1 MSTAQQSRGR
11 KRRIVILGGG
21 VGAMSAAFGLT
32 NYPGW
37 QEHYEVVLYSLGWR
51 LGGKGAS
58 GRNKDAAQRIEEHGL
73 HVWMGH
79 YENAFRVM
87 REAYRELGRPRNA
100 PLATLDEAF
109 KKQSLI
115 NLFERMPNGWVNW
128 DLPFAT
134 NSQEPGTEG
143 AGGGLPTLVTY
154 LERGLQALLNLL
166 NQAPA
171 AGLAAATPSPE
182 ALPSRVEGVLRA
194 LGLSVFPRAGVPG
207 IGRTLQLAQLL
218 AARLPRFP
226 GEQEQ
231 GQLEALLWLLEEVL
245 ARLSSRFTRSLDNSA
260 VRKIWAI
267 LELGLVL
274 ARGVLR
280 DGVLRTG
287 FNAMDGEDFRAWL
300 KRHGASDFTL
310 YRSPLVKGMY
320 QLLFAYIQ
328 GDPNRQQLAAGVA
341 ARFMLRMALTYKGA
355 VFYKMRAGMG
365 DVVFTPLY
373 EVLKRRGVQFHL
385 FHKVNQLRVHPL
397 TRNVE
402 RVEMTRQVE
411 LKNPGA
417 GYQPLVDV
425 LGLPCWPDRPLY
437 DQIVDG
443 RELEASGINLESYWA
458 RPWKGESPVTL
469 ERGRDYDVLVMGIS
483 LGAFP
488 YVCQELLTHSPRWR
502 RMVDALQTNQ
512 TMGVQ
517 LWLSKALSELGWREP
532 PTVMTGYAEP
542 LNTYADMAQVIPR
555 ETWPGGSVKDIAY
568 FTAPLKDAPV
578 IPPFTDHDFP
588 QREHERLKQ
597 LSLRWLREWIGTL
610 WPAASKYNPTALD
623 WELLVDPSGAKG
635 VARFDSQFWRA
646 NIDPSERYVM
656 SLPGSTAA
664 RLGSHDSDYP
674 NLYLAG
680 DWTLTGLNCGC
691 VEAAVMSGLQAS
703 QAISGSP
710 EHIPGES
717 DF

>member
-1 MSTAQQSRGR
+1 MSTAQESRGR

-21 VGAMSAAFGLT
+21 VGAMTAAFGLT
-32 NYPGW
+32 NQPGW
-37 QEHYEVVLYSLGWR
+37 QEQYEVILYNIGWR

-58 GRNKDAAQRIEEHGL
+58 GRNKDVAQRIEEHGL

-87 REAYRELGRPRNA
+87 RQVYRELGRPKGA
-100 PLATLDEAF
+100 PLATIEEAF
-109 KKQSLI
+109 RKQSLVT
-115 NLFERMPNGWVNW
+115 LYERTPTGWVDW
-128 DLPFAT
+128 DFPFPT
-134 NSQEPGTEG
+134 NAQEPGAEG
-143 AGGGLPTLVTY
+143 EGGELPTLVTY
-154 LERGLQALLNLL
+154 LERGLQALLDLL
-166 NQAPA
+166 HQAPG
-171 AGLAAATPSPE
+171 AGLAAATPAPD
-182 ALPSRVEGVLRA
+182 ALPSRVEGVLRS
-194 LGLSVFPRAGVPG
+194 LGLSIFPRVGVPG

-218 AARLPRFP
+218 AARLPRSP
-226 GEQEQ
+226 GEQDPSQ
-231 GQLEALLWLLEEVL
+231 IEALLWLLEEVL
-245 ARLSSRFTRSLDNSA
+245 ARLSSRFTRNLENSA
-260 VRKIWAI
+260 IRKIWSV
-267 LELGLVL
+267 LELGLVV

-280 DGVLRTG
+280 DGVLSTG
-287 FNAMDGEDFRAWL
+287 FNAIDGEDFRAWL
-300 KRHGASDFTL
+300 ARHGASDFTL
-310 YRSPLVKGMY
+310 HRAPLVKGMY

-341 ARFMLRMALTYKGA
+341 TRFMLRMALTYKGA

-365 DVVFTPLY
+365 DVVFAPLY
-373 EVLKRRGVQFHL
+373 ELLKRRGVQFHF
-385 FHKVNQLRVHPL
+385 FHKVENLHVHPL
-397 TRNVE
+397 TRNVD

-411 LKNPGA
+411 LKNPAA

-443 RELEASGINLESYWA
+443 GALEASGVNLESYWA
-458 RPWKGESPVTL
+458 RPWPGRSPITL
-469 ERGRDYDVLVMGIS
+469 ERGRDYDVLVLGIS

-488 YVCQELLTHSPRWR
+488 YVCPELLAQSARWR
-502 RMVDALQTNQ
+502 RMVEELQTNQ
-512 TMGVQ
+512 TLGVQ
-517 LWLSKALSELGWREP
+517 LWMSKTLEELGWKES

-542 LNTYADMAQVIPR
+542 LNTYADMAQIIPR
-555 ETWPGGSVKDIAY
+555 ETWPAGTVKDVAY
-568 FTAPLKDAPV
+568 FTAPLIDAPN
-578 IPPFTDHDFP
+578 IPSFTDYDFP
-588 QREHERLKQ
+588 RREHERLKQ
-597 LSLRWLREWIGTL
+597 LSVRWLKEWIGPL
-610 WPAASKYNPTALD
+610 WPEASRYNPTGLD
-623 WELLVDPSGAKG
+623 WELLVDSGGAKG
-635 VARFDSQFWRA
+635 VARFDSQYWRA
-646 NIDPSERYVM
+646 NIDPPERYVL

-710 EHIPGES
+710 GHIAGES